1 MASFADGNF
10 PNFKAY
16 ISHMRKP
23 GSWGDHLT
31 LTAIAHLTLRPV
43 RVISDT
49 SVLPPVINPPE
60 FITDI
65 LWKPEVVVVHH
76 GEFHFEATAPISHE
90 SVNLKTGVGSH
101 SNIQSTGVLPAKSL
115 LRRTRDASSTS
126 VQ

>member
-1 MASFADGNF
+1 MAT
-10 PNFKAY
+10 Y
-16 ISHMRKP
+16 ISRMRKP

-43 RVISDT
+43 RVISDA
-49 SVLPPVINPPE
+49 SVLPPVINSPE

-76 GEFHFEATAPISHE
+76 GEFHFEATAPLADE
-90 SVNLKTGVGSH
+90 SVNLKTGAGSH
-101 SNIQSTGVLPAKSL
+101 NIQSAGVLPAKFL
-115 LRRTRDASSTS
+115 LRRKRDASSTS